1 METNK
6 NETDKLHIP
15 ITEKL
20 KSIPETF
27 GIRVNEEPIYNV
39 LKKDGDFEVRHYPR
53 QLIAK
58 ITLHGMSYDY
68 FREHAFKKLAA
79 YIFEGNEENK
89 SVPMTSPV
97 LTEKKTE
104 QIPMTDPVL
113 QHEDPNGAWTMS
125 FILPKEYTL
134 ATAPKP
140 HDPDIVLEE
149 VEPYN
154 AAVVTYSGNN
164 KLSKIEEHK
173 KELQEWI
180 GKQQEL
186 SMSGHF
192 FIAQYDAPFVVPFF
206 KRNEVQVKVNTVH

>member
-1 METNK
+1 MEPNNT
-6 NETDKLHIP
+6 ESEKLHPP
-15 ITEKL
+15 IKEKF

-39 LKKDGDFEVRHYPR
+39 LKKDGDFEVRHYPK

-68 FREHAFKKLAA
+68 FREHAFEKLAA
-79 YIFEGNEENK
+79 YIFEGSESKKNEQ
-89 SVPMTSPV
+89 
-97 LTEKKTE
+97 L
-104 QIPMTDPVL
+104 PMTDPIL

-140 HDPDIVLEE
+140 KNPEIMLEE

-173 KELQEWI
+173 KELGEWVK
-180 GKQQEL
+180 KQNEL
-186 SMSGHF
+186 AMTGHF
-192 FIAQYDAPFVVPFF
+192 FIAQYDAPFVVPHL

>member
-1 METNK
+1 MENK
-6 NETDKLHIP
+6 NASPELHIP
-15 ITEKL
+15 LKEKL

-27 GIRVNEEPIYNV
+27 GIRINEEPIYNV
-39 LKKDGDFEVRHYPR
+39 LKKDGEFEVRHYPK

-58 ITLHGMSYDY
+58 VTLHGMSYDY
-68 FREHAFKKLAA
+68 FRENAFQKLAA
-79 YIFEGNEENK
+79 YIFEGNQSKE

-97 LTEKKTE
+97 LTEKKSE

-140 HDPDIVLEE
+140 QNPEIELEE
-149 VEPYN
+149 IEPYN

-164 KLSKIEEHK
+164 KLKVIEEHK
-173 KELQEWI
+173 KLLAEWI
-180 GKQQEL
+180 GKQTEL
-186 SMSGHF
+186 AVSGHY
-192 FIAQYDAPFVVPFF
+192 FIAQYDAPFVIPFM
-206 KRNEVQVKVNTVH
+206 KRNEIQVKVKTVH